1 MEKISSDEWYKV
13 IRLAYTLMTLFEI
26 QGSDLYLF
34 EVNELNNLEYYNKH
48 LEILEMMISSNLDNM
63 DVYLKMIIWFQE

>member
-1 MEKISSDEWYKV
+1 
-13 IRLAYTLMTLFEI
+13 MTLFEI

-63 DVYLKMIIWFQE
+63 DVYLKMII